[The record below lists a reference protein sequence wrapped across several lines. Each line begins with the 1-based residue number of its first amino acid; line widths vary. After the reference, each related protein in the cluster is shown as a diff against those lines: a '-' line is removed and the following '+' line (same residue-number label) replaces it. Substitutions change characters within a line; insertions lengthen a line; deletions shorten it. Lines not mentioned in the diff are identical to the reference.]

1 MTHEQALNNIEQA
14 LNLATQKGAFS
25 LAEIHIIIQSLLFLK
40 DQAGCDKLPETAKE
54 KTVAEA

>member
-25 LAEIHIIIQSLLFLK
+25 LAETQIIIQSLLFLK
-40 DQAGCDKLPETAKE
+40 DEAGGDKLPEAAKA
-54 KTVAEA
+54 KTPGKA